1 MKLKIYK
8 GDQFISVT
16 LSRNEKSRGKDV
28 VCYKHNHSLEYLDTI
43 KANLKV
49 KTTVAAE
56 VAKGYRPSDINRNIK
71 GVKWAANK
79 KALENVGGVHLDLK
93 KIHNA
98 GATWKRQNPD
108 MRIAGAR
115 IKWEDQLEECL
126 VMLQVLPAEAAVTY
140 EIITVQRKTD
150 GCISHGIIFGK
161 LSRLQTLMRRGHL
174 TLMDATHNTNRLHWK
189 LFTVMIRH
197 EYGNWIP
204 GAHMLSEYED
214 GDIIA
219 TFLLH
224 LRRWCGGD
232 GGWQPRYFLTDDL
245 AAEQRA
251 VGLAF
256 EDSTGDNSVENFLY
270 RTHSERKLTRN
281 LAGLQYKKAKSHLYA
296 ALYLRHT
303 EAGCEE
309 SILAAIAAVPEN

>member
-1 MKLKIYK
+1 M
-8 GDQFISVT
+8 
-16 LSRNEKSRGKDV
+16 SRNEKSRGKDV
-28 VCYKHNHSLEYLDTI
+28 VCYEHNHSLEYLDAI
-43 KANLKV
+43 KVNLKV
-49 KTTVAAE
+49 KNTVAAE

-79 KALENVGGVHLDLK
+79 KALEDAGDVHLDLK

-98 GATWKRQNPD
+98 GATWKRQNSD
-108 MRIAGAR
+108 MRIAGSR

-126 VMLQVLPAEAAVTY
+126 VMLQALPAEAAVTY

-150 GCISHGIIFGK
+150 GRISHGIIFGK

-174 TLMDATHNTNRLHWK
+174 TLMDAMYNTNRLHWK
-189 LFTVMIRH
+189 LFTVMIRR

-204 GAHMLSEYED
+204 GVHMLFEHEN

-219 TFLLH
+219 TFLLN

-232 GGWQPRYFLTDDL
+232 GDWQPHYFLTDDS

-256 EDSTGDNSVENFLY
+256 EDLTGDNSRVVE
-270 RTHSERKLTRN
+270 HEEKM
-281 LAGLQYKKAKSHLYA
+281 GLLCKTTFMHVVTGND
-296 ALYLRHT
+296 H
-303 EAGCEE
+303 
-309 SILAAIAAVPEN
+309 

>member
-1 MKLKIYK
+1 
-8 GDQFISVT
+8 
-16 LSRNEKSRGKDV
+16 
-28 VCYKHNHSLEYLDTI
+28 
-43 KANLKV
+43 
-49 KTTVAAE
+49 
-56 VAKGYRPSDINRNIK
+56 
-71 GVKWAANK
+71 
-79 KALENVGGVHLDLK
+79 
-93 KIHNA
+93 
-98 GATWKRQNPD
+98 
-108 MRIAGAR
+108 MRIAGSR
-115 IKWEDQLEECL
+115 IKWEDQLKECL
-126 VMLQVLPAEAAVTY
+126 VMLQALPAEAAVTY

-150 GCISHGIIFGK
+150 GRISHGIIFGK

-204 GAHMLSEYED
+204 GAHMLSEHED
-214 GDIIA
+214 GYIIA

-232 GGWQPRYFLTDDL
+232 GDWQPHYFLTDDS

-256 EDSTGDNSVENFLY
+256 EDLTGDNSVEHFLC
-270 RTHSERKLTRN
+270 RTHSERTLTRN
-281 LAGLQYKKAKSHLYA
+281 LAGVQCKEAKSHLYA

-309 SILAAIAAVPEN
+309 SILAAIAAASENKKAYIRQEWWSTRTKWAYYARQHSCMLLQVMTTNAVESWHHLLKTHAGGKEIMENFSLSGVISHVLTIGDQWEQRALDVEQL